1 MSARDRSPQRPQQG
15 AAAAVTGA
23 PNEGRIIAAHGRHY
37 TVELDDGT
45 LRKCFP
51 RGKKAGATVGDRV
64 RITPQGSDEGAIDA
78 ILPRRNLLYRSDEMR
93 SKQFASNVDQLL
105 IVVAVQPTFSDDLT
119 GRALAGAWSA
129 GISPLIILNK
139 TDLADALPAARE
151 RLAPIAALGV
161 DIVEL
166 SALEPARVH
175 TLLAPRLAGKTNLL
189 LGQSGMGKSTLLNA
203 LVPDAAAPTRE
214 HSTALDMGKHTTT
227 STRLYHLPDPGGD
240 LIDSPG
246 FQAFGL
252 QHLTREDIIRGFP
265 SSPAPSSPAALQLQP
280 PARAGLRRGRG
291 AGGGRHPS
299 RALCAVSTGI
309 GETKRASSGIET
321 WRGRARAGSCR
332 APMHRAPR
340 HLAPW
345 RLAPTHPALSA
356 AAARDSADGT
366 DCATCLPSRPR

>member
-1 MSARDRSPQRPQQG
+1 
-15 AAAAVTGA
+15 
-23 PNEGRIIAAHGRHY
+23 
-37 TVELDDGT
+37 
-45 LRKCFP
+45 
-51 RGKKAGATVGDRV
+51 
-64 RITPQGSDEGAIDA
+64 
-78 ILPRRNLLYRSDEMR
+78 MR

-265 SSPAPSSPAALQLQP
+265 EF
-280 PARAGLRRGRG
+280 AGPIESCRFYNCSHRHEPGWRGRG

-309 GETKRASSGIET
+309 GRERSGPAAVLKPGAGALA
-321 WRGRARAGSCR
+321 RDRAGRQCIG
-332 APMHRAPR
+332 H
-340 HLAPW
+340 HD
-345 RLAPTHPALSA
+345 T
-356 AAARDSADGT
+356 
-366 DCATCLPSRPR
+366 